1 MPLREPSPPLR
12 LSFSMAMAPQS
23 ASSSPSKDASTAS
36 TILDQCLQ
44 LPKLNLGSRSA
55 RSSASRPKFL
65 DLIEP
70 LRHPFT
76 TRPAWCLQL
85 ETHTR
90 PRAVTLLDV
99 YKNHEFLTTVRFVLL
114 ACWLLVCWHYG
125 GGMRGSRKLCTYLL
139 IVCVFVCCVTL

>member
-12 LSFSMAMAPQS
+12 LSFSMAMAPQP
-23 ASSSPSKDASTAS
+23 SSSPSKDASAAS

-44 LPKLNLGSRSA
+44 LPKLNLGNCSA
-55 RSSASRPKFL
+55 RSSAARPKFL

-76 TRPAWCLQL
+76 TRPAWCLRT

-90 PRAVTLLDV
+90 PRAITLLDV
-99 YKNHEFLTTVRFVLL
+99 YKNHEFLTTVRFVSCMLV
-114 ACWLLVCWHYG
+114 AC
-125 GGMRGSRKLCTYLL
+125 
-139 IVCVFVCCVTL
+139 CC